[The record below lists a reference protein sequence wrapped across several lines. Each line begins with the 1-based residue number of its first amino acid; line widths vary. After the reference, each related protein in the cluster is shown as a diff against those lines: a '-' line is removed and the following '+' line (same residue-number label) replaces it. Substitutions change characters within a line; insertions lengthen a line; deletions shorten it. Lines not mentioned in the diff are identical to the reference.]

1 MMQAAL
7 PRVFT
12 VLLAL
17 LLASFFFVP
26 EQHQRNWF
34 LYLAAAAAHGFL
46 FDRQA
51 LKGAFSGPAGWAV
64 PALLAIPLLSLA
76 WSESVSSDTAGDLLV
91 AGYCILMIYLGV
103 AYLVRRRP
111 QDVVQLKWALLLAA
125 NLGALLSLGHWA
137 ASYDSAAPR
146 LTGALGLDNPV
157 HGSIQLLAVTLP
169 VWNGIA
175 ERRLRLR
182 WLCACIAPLAFA
194 LLAGPRTALAAYALV
209 AAFALRV
216 RFRPATIVT
225 AALVA
230 GIVGV
235 AALFGSDA
243 LKAIWLD
250 RGLSFRPQ
258 IWAQAWSAY
267 LDCNPLIGCGIG
279 TPLAIEYIPE
289 AVTDRAHSL
298 YVAAIYHQGVLG
310 TLVFLAV
317 FVRLLGGPR
326 LLFADRERQVG
337 RPPGGTSMVNARRDF
352 TLMLAFVLI
361 ASATSGDHIVVR
373 TTLFWCYFWLPVMVL
388 TAAAGGWVSE
398 RENSPA
404 DPA

>member
-1 MMQAAL
+1 MQAAL
-7 PRVFT
+7 PRAFT

-46 FDRQA
+46 FEKHS
-51 LKGAFSGPAGWAV
+51 LKDAFSGSAGWAV
-64 PALLAIPLLSLA
+64 PALLAMPLLSLA
-76 WSESVSSDTAGDLLV
+76 WSESVSGETAGDLLV
-91 AGYCILMIYLGV
+91 AGYCILVIYVGV
-103 AYLVRRRP
+103 AHLVRHRP
-111 QDVVQLKWALLLAA
+111 QDVQQLKWALLLAA

-137 ASYDSAAPR
+137 ASYESSAPR

-175 ERRLRLR
+175 ERRLRLH
-182 WLCACIAPLAFA
+182 WLLACLAPFAFA
-194 LLAGPRTALAAYALV
+194 LLAGPRTALAAYGLLV
-209 AAFALRV
+209 AFALRQRV
-216 RFRPATIVT
+216 GLPM
-225 AALVA
+225 LVGASLLA
-230 GIVGV
+230 GLAGV
-235 AALFGSDA
+235 AVLYGSEA

-279 TPLAIEYIPE
+279 TPLQIEYIPD

-310 TLVFLAV
+310 FLVFLAV
-317 FVRLLGGPR
+317 FFRLLGGPGF
-326 LLFADRERQVG
+326 LFAGRQPGGG
-337 RPPGGTSMVNARRDF
+337 RQPPGVTTASSRRDF
-352 TLMLAFVLI
+352 TLMLAFVLL

-388 TAAAGGWVSE
+388 AAAAGGWVSE
-398 RENSPA
+398 RESSPA